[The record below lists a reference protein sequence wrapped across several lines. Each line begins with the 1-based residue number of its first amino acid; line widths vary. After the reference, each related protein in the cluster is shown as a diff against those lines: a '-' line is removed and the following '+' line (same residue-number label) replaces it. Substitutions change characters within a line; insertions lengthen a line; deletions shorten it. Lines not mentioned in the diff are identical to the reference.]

1 MQFEI
6 VVRNSTPM
14 IIGWYDP
21 LKIDPQ
27 GLRATEIKGLWRW
40 WSRAFIG
47 GVLYDEGFLHG
58 ISQGNILLKPTNE
71 EAECISCLVGKIMG
85 LGFAGGGKDAEAS
98 RFVLYTEPIEKLL
111 EKNKCGDEL
120 QRIKLSL
127 PIKRRKQEMQIECI
141 KSGYTFKISVSKR
154 YEKYRDAEELALKV
168 LVVALQLMGLGKG
181 SRRGL
186 GSLDIEDIDTLYF
199 SVATNRLKELISK
212 IYEDCRNIVKKY
224 YVQCCKLS
232 VAKVKE
238 GDVQTPPPLPV
249 VSRKSIGDL
258 KVAQIIVARNISFK
272 NIHNFFIRSERCRIL
287 HRKVKCDDDLRK
299 NYNAWILGLP
309 RKQKQKQKQTGYEME
324 EFSRRASPIMLSYHG
339 DGNRFGKGAFISIF
353 LSGDWPKHLTWYGL
367 IDKQQKYIKENI
379 DIDFNRLYNAYH
391 IAIDEFMRYLNAIN
405 AKIEHV
411 WP

>member
-1 MQFEI
+1 MFMQFEI

-47 GVLYDEGFLHG
+47 GALYDEGFLHG

-71 EAECISCLVGKIMG
+71 EAECISRLVGKIMG
-85 LGFAGGGKDAEAS
+85 LGFAGSEKDAEAS
-98 RFVLYTEPIEKLL
+98 RFILYTEPIEKLI
-111 EKNKCGDEL
+111 EKNKCEDEL
-120 QRIKLSL
+120 QRIKLLSL
-127 PIKRRKQEMQIECI
+127 PIKKHKQEMQIECI
-141 KSGYTFKISVSKR
+141 KSGYTFKITVSKR

-181 SRRGL
+181 SKRGL
-186 GSLDIEDIDTLYF
+186 GSLDIEDIDISYF

-224 YVQCCKLS
+224 YVQCCKPS

-238 GDVQTPPPLPV
+238 SDIQTPPPLPV
-249 VSRKSIGDL
+249 ISRKSIDNL
-258 KVAQIIVARNISFK
+258 NVAQIIIARNTSFK
-272 NIHNFFIRSERCRIL
+272 NVHNFFIRSERCKTL
-287 HRKVKCDDDLRK
+287 YQKVNQKVKCDDDLRK
-299 NYNAWILGLP
+299 SHNAWILGLP
-309 RKQKQKQKQTGYEME
+309 RKQKQTGYEMKG
-324 EFSRRASPIMLSYHG
+324 FSRRASPIMLSYHK
-339 DGNRFGKGAFISIF
+339 DKNIFGEGVFISIF

-367 IDKQQKYIKENI
+367 RGKQQIY
-379 DIDFNRLYNAYH
+379 IDFNRLYNAYH
-391 IAIDEFMRYLNAIN
+391 IAIDEFMRYLKAIN